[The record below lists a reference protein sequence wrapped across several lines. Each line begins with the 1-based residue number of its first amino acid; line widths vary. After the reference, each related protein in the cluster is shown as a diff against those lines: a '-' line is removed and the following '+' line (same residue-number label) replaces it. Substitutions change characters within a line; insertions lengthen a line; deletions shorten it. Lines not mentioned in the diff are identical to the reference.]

1 MERNHENIAGKHF
14 NTPSVGESILLNHP
28 LTGQTYTLTV
38 HEIEQKELDAAVF
51 RDPSMEYPSCFTA
64 MSYSLEPD
72 ITGRGFMLQDCAE
85 GDRPRQKT
93 RDPNAAYAAAAIG
106 IIGGADGPTAIILGQ
121 NTPKLHAACSALH
134 FEPVDEVEW
143 RAIFSEKLV
152 DDVEVVL
159 I

>member
-1 MERNHENIAGKHF
+1 MKKK
-14 NTPSVGESILLNHP
+14 L
-28 LTGQTYTLTV
+28 
-38 HEIEQKELDAAVF
+38 IEQKELDAAVF